1 MISFVTNS
9 PFCASTFQYATHI
22 YLAAGAQSS
31 PLPQPVLSAP
41 SLYPRAFYLYL
52 MASNLL
58 LRLGWTYKLSDTLRT
73 SALVPLL
80 FAVVE
85 VLRWVGWELRW
96 GIDQQVVGCS
106 KWLRHLFFYL

>member
-1 MISFVTNS
+1 M
-9 PFCASTFQYATHI
+9 AHI
-22 YLAAGAQSS
+22 NLAAGAQSS
-31 PLPQPVLSAP
+31 PLPQPVLSSP

-58 LRLGWTYKLSDTLRT
+58 LRLGWTYKLSDSLRT

-85 VLRWVGWELRW
+85 VLRWVGLEVGYRPASS
-96 GIDQQVVGCS
+96 GIQQMAASFVFDIYISLVS
-106 KWLRHLFFYL
+106 T

>member
-1 MISFVTNS
+1 MFSFATYH
-9 PFCASTFQYATHI
+9 PYCASTLQHVTHI
-22 YLAAGAQSS
+22 SLAAGAQSS
-31 PLPQPVLSAP
+31 PLPQPVLSSP

-58 LRLGWTYKLSDTLRT
+58 LRLGWTYKLSDSLRT

-85 VLRWVGWELRW
+85 VLRWVGFE
-96 GIDQQVVGCS
+96 VG
-106 KWLRHLFFYL
+106 Y